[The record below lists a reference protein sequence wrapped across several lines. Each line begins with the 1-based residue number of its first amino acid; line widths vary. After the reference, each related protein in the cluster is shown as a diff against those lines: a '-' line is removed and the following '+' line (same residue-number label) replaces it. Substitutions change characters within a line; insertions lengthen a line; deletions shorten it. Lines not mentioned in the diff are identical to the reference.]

1 MRLGVFGG
9 TFDPPHFGHLLLA
22 SDAVERLSLDRVIFV
37 PAYRQP
43 LKDGRGGASPTQRL
57 AMTALLIGDDPRFVL
72 DGSEVERGGLS
83 FTVDTL
89 RDLHRRYRGADFHL
103 LLGTDAVELLPKWRE
118 PAEVLRLARLVVVGR
133 GDLGATVPEA
143 VRALAVAG
151 AGEPL
156 VLAARRFDVS
166 STEIRARLA
175 EGRPIRGFVPDA
187 VAAYIAGHG
196 LYRGPAAER

>member
-1 MRLGVFGG
+1 VRLGVFGG

-37 PAYRQP
+37 PAFRQP
-43 LKDGRGGASPTQRL
+43 LKDGLGGATPEQRL

-83 FTVDTL
+83 YTVDTL
-89 RDLHRRYRGADFHL
+89 RDLHRRYRGAEFHL
-103 LLGTDAVELLPKWRE
+103 LLGADAVQLLPRWRE

-133 GDLGATVPEA
+133 GDAGASLPEA
-143 VRALAVAG
+143 VRTLAAAG

-156 VLAARRFDVS
+156 ALAARRFDVS
-166 STEIRARLA
+166 STEIRSRLA

-196 LYRGPAAER
+196 LYRGSAAER

>member
-43 LKDGRGGASPTQRL
+43 LKDGRGGASPMQRL